1 MILLTLFQ
9 LRSTSDLT
17 GFPALREVPVAPD
30 CLAVPHLPVPC
41 HYDGLRRL
49 AVPRFALA
57 LSTFWHR
64 EQFHSDA
71 QVLNLLFTNSLPL
84 YHVYIPYSVLPSFPC
99 ATSSRVYT
107 QWHMAQSLKPS
118 LWPLVTGIYPI
129 PSAGSVYDD
138 LVLFLHAFT
147 PLITFGLIC
156 NSFRFACFVN
166 SSLRFLIP
174 NLHPICTCSCL
185 FTPLT
190 EGRSARD
197 LTQAATSQKEIIN
210 QTPLLLGY
218 AVLKQ
223 HRLSVDASHQEKK
236 HQRSV

>member
-1 MILLTLFQ
+1 M
-9 LRSTSDLT
+9 D
-17 GFPALREVPVAPD
+17 E
-30 CLAVPHLPVPC
+30 
-41 HYDGLRRL
+41 
-49 AVPRFALA
+49 

-84 YHVYIPYSVLPSFPC
+84 YHVYIPYSVLPSFPR

-156 NSFRFACFVN
+156 NSFRFACLVN

-197 LTQAATSQKEIIN
+197 LTQAATSQKKIGSGRTSLECRI
-210 QTPLLLGY
+210 LLE
-218 AVLKQ
+218 
-223 HRLSVDASHQEKK
+223 RCITTN
-236 HQRSV
+236 

>member
-1 MILLTLFQ
+1 M
-9 LRSTSDLT
+9 
-17 GFPALREVPVAPD
+17 
-30 CLAVPHLPVPC
+30 
-41 HYDGLRRL
+41 
-49 AVPRFALA
+49 
-57 LSTFWHR
+57 
-64 EQFHSDA
+64 
-71 QVLNLLFTNSLPL
+71 
-84 YHVYIPYSVLPSFPC
+84 YIPYSVLPSFPR

-118 LWPLVTGIYPI
+118 LWPLVTGIHPI

-156 NSFRFACFVN
+156 NSFHFACFVN
-166 SSLRFLIP
+166 SSLRLLIP

-197 LTQAATSQKEIIN
+197 LTQAATSQKKVVLTKRTVTAPA
-210 QTPLLLGY
+210 QTLTSVAKMTLRMFLIWRNLKMRMPTSAPSLLECTHKLWNG
-218 AVLKQ
+218 VRSFGSSWLK
-223 HRLSVDASHQEKK
+223 LWFKSE
-236 HQRSV
+236 

>member
-1 MILLTLFQ
+1 M
-9 LRSTSDLT
+9 
-17 GFPALREVPVAPD
+17 
-30 CLAVPHLPVPC
+30 
-41 HYDGLRRL
+41 
-49 AVPRFALA
+49 
-57 LSTFWHR
+57 
-64 EQFHSDA
+64 
-71 QVLNLLFTNSLPL
+71 
-84 YHVYIPYSVLPSFPC
+84 YIPYSVLPSFPR

-197 LTQAATSQKEIIN
+197 LTQAATSQK
-210 QTPLLLGY
+210 
-218 AVLKQ
+218 KS
-223 HRLSVDASHQEKK
+223 LSKGFLDLMLQASSATLSLSSFVPMFETLTWQMS
-236 HQRSV
+236 RSRARFRH